1 MFLTFQVLFLNLE
14 STVIVIPVLVLIRI
28 VILSLSPKKSL
39 PLWKKDKNGVINIF
53 FFIFRNIDLIFFF
66 IFFSNKLN
74 LL

>member
-53 FFIFRNIDLIFFF
+53 FFYFP
-66 IFFSNKLN
+66 
-74 LL
+74 